1 MFVFTRSPQGSHQE
15 PCPAQR
21 GITLRQPFPEFSCFG
36 VRLYQLI
43 NKPAPLGLKTL
54 GPGPCSWPPNVQLT
68 TKRAVDH
75 QTCSLPP
82 NAGQARRRFCSSS
95 RPIRTL
101 EVCGRI
107 SYCFYYVNFG
117 IVWCYGYD
125 KIVFYAYYFIFSV
138 CWVCFCFV
146 VVVVCLLFFVVL
158 GCCCCFCFVF

>member
-1 MFVFTRSPQGSHQE
+1 MVPVVIKLWHQRYLFLRVRPKGHTKSHVQLSAASRWDSRSPSSIVSMSG
-15 PCPAQR
+15 
-21 GITLRQPFPEFSCFG
+21 
-36 VRLYQLI
+36 YQLI

-138 CWVCFCFV
+138 YCFLGWKIMKWF
-146 VVVVCLLFFVVL
+146 LVVL
-158 GCCCCFCFVF
+158 V